1 MCVLQMSFLKVVP
14 KGYAIS
20 SDRMMPK
27 NGYVSVNKHFQ
38 LHIIC
43 VTANTNNSLYLRAIL
58 HLQILFWKVVIRELN
73 YVLKIDMIIHCT
85 MFILQIYKHYTIH
98 TQENTKNEKVMEKLN
113 IKIPQHNF
121 VFLFLFWDEGGIR
134 NRYWLFIRDMH
145 KNLLADLI
153 WTQCSNKN
161 FSDD

>member
-1 MCVLQMSFLKVVP
+1 
-14 KGYAIS
+14 
-20 SDRMMPK
+20 MPK
-27 NGYVSVNKHFQ
+27 NGYESVNKHFQ

-121 VFLFLFWDEGGIR
+121 VFLFLFFEMRGE
-134 NRYWLFIRDMH
+134 
-145 KNLLADLI
+145 
-153 WTQCSNKN
+153 
-161 FSDD
+161 